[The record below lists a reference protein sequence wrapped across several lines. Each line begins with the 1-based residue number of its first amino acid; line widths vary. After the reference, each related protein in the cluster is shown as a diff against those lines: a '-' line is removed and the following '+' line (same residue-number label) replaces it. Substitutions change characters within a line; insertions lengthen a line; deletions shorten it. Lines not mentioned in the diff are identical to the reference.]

1 MDTKPQEEEE
11 EYNLDDLTNSLLG
24 KEEEKKDDKPAEE
37 TKEEE
42 KTDDTKPAE
51 EKPAD
56 DTASNE
62 ESKPAEEDNRP
73 LTREDIRAAMR
84 EEQQALAQA
93 STQRQSTAGQIRAEL
108 KEALKLDSTFTTVSL
123 DDGTPINSVSQ
134 LTQVIN
140 PETQEPYTREEAAQL
155 LLEAQQIVRD
165 NLADYD
171 RRVDELTDL
180 NLTFKEE
187 ADRVDALY
195 GDILEA
201 FPDVAKDL
209 MDAYKKTFQTNEDG
223 TYVTNVPIS
232 PLEFYGPALRPYR
245 NATDQI
251 TQQRAEKRLA
261 EEKAAKEVALK
272 EEQED
277 RGDLGAT
284 AGSAEGKP
292 NPLASALD
300 KYLEDN

>member
-251 TQQRAEKRLA
+251 TQQRAEQRLA